1 MPENQQS
8 PIVTKAIDITE
19 TYMHRYGSCSIHI
32 YRFPLIPDFSGF
44 LDTMRITFLR
54 KGIVSAYL
62 WLNNPDINSFFLVI
76 WERGSF
82 GGQFDLE
89 AKRIIS
95 RLWHRHSQQ
104 AYYELETIRITPE
117 NQWNIKD
124 RLARYLLALGTRQNA
139 GPSIPLKWHQ
149 RSYSSSQV

>member
-62 WLNNPDINSFFLVI
+62 WLNNPGINSFFLVM

-82 GGQFDLE
+82 DGQFDLE

-104 AYYELETIRITPE
+104 PYYELETIRITAE
-117 NQWNIKD
+117 NQWNLKD
-124 RLARYLLALGTRQNA
+124 WLARYLLALGAQQNT